1 MLSTASPYKFSAA
14 VLEALGEELTGS
26 DEGNMNK
33 CHDITGADI
42 PAGLAGIFKKPI
54 VHNDVI
60 EISDMKTY
68 VIEKS
73 NARD

>member
-1 MLSTASPYKFSAA
+1 MK
-14 VLEALGEELTGS
+14 
-26 DEGNMNK
+26 K

-60 EISDMKTY
+60 EISDMRSY

-73 NARD
+73 NDRD

>member
-1 MLSTASPYKFSAA
+1 MDLISREAA
-14 VLEALGEELTGS
+14 IEALGEELTGS
-26 DEGNMNK
+26 DGGNMQK
-33 CHDITGADI
+33 CHDITGAEI

-60 EISDMKTY
+60 EISDMKSY

-73 NARD
+73 NGRG

>member
-1 MLSTASPYKFSAA
+1 M
-14 VLEALGEELTGS
+14 LEALGEELTGS

-33 CHDITGADI
+33 CHEITGADI

-54 VHNDVI
+54 IHNDVI
-60 EISDMKTY
+60 EISDMKSY

-73 NARD
+73 NGRG